1 MNPTDKNFLTAAAIN
16 LYIESLRRG
25 AGRVL
30 LAPQDIDILYELIH
44 ILTNPVQVTIVPA
57 DSLRTRAL
65 TEKEQT
71 EVLSAIEHPILK
83 DLDTGEES
91 ELPIPES
98 LRRH

>member
-1 MNPTDKNFLTAAAIN
+1 MTKEDANFITAAAVN

-25 AGRVL
+25 ANRVL

-65 TEKEQT
+65 TEAEQEKVMTAT
-71 EVLSAIEHPILK
+71 EEEIEV
-83 DLDTGEES
+83 
-91 ELPIPES
+91 PES